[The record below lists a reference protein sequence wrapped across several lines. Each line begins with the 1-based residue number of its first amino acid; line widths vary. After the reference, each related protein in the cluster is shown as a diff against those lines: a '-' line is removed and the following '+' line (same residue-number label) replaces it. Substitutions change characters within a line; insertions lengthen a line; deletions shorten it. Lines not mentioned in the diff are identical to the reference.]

1 MRRFETSEKTAK
13 HVCLASYVIEG
24 EKKELDSLF
33 AIMNNIQEQPHKK
46 PCKWGSTWLGYL
58 VMALG
63 EKTKYCFC
71 RGKWSKLQRSGYTL
85 SMTIEIDWAP
95 AYVVMELLKATF
107 PSFRIFYKAE
117 QPCEDIYEKNDADG
131 KYFPEKEF
139 NGESYHITDEKYC
152 RGMAL
157 GITFL
162 MQNDFSFDIPRRKD
176 WA

>member
-71 RGKWSKLQRSGYTL
+71 TNK
-85 SMTIEIDWAP
+85 
-95 AYVVMELLKATF
+95 
-107 PSFRIFYKAE
+107 
-117 QPCEDIYEKNDADG
+117 EKN
-131 KYFPEKEF
+131 F
-139 NGESYHITDEKYC
+139 
-152 RGMAL
+152 
-157 GITFL
+157 
-162 MQNDFSFDIPRRKD
+162 
-176 WA
+176 